1 MLSESKLTKIYQKL
15 HQIPELALEEVKTK
29 AYLQQEIA
37 KLDQS
42 YLEIKEISELPTALL
57 VKVLGSDPKK
67 TIGYRCDIDAL
78 PLTEETGLEFSS
90 KNPGVM
96 HACGHDGHMAAL
108 LGFAKKLKDKP
119 LSLNVNILLIFQPAE
134 ESPGGAKLLVEAGI
148 LNKYNVKA
156 IFGMHLMPTIDEG
169 KIACRAGPLM
179 AQNGELD
186 VTVIGKSA
194 HAGLYHFGVDSI
206 VIASLIIGQ
215 YQNIISRV
223 VSPVESCVIN
233 IGEIIGGTA
242 RNIVADKT
250 VFRGTVRTYSE
261 AVFKKITDTMQAINC
276 GMERSYG
283 CKIEFSCPPMYP
295 PVLNDYGLYQQ
306 FVRIVNENYLELKE
320 PLMLAEDFA
329 FYQKEIPGIFF
340 YLGTKTSQYSSGL
353 HTEIFN
359 FNENVLIK
367 AVDVYYQLAAKIKLG
382 E

>member
-1 MLSESKLTKIYQKL
+1 MDALEQIKKWRQEL
-15 HQIPELALEEVKTK
+15 HQIPEPGLHEYKTSKYLKTELLKMGYQPITILKTGVLVYIDNGYDKTLAFR
-29 AYLQQEIA
+29 
-37 KLDQS
+37 S
-42 YLEIKEISELPTALL
+42 
-57 VKVLGSDPKK
+57 
-67 TIGYRCDIDAL
+67 DIDAL
-78 PLTEETGLEFSS
+78 KIKEETKCSFISQHDGY
-90 KNPGVM
+90 M

-108 LGFAKKLKDKP
+108 LGVAKKLKDKP

-206 VIASLIIGQ
+206 VIASSIIGQ

-233 IGEIIGGTA
+233 IGEISGGTA